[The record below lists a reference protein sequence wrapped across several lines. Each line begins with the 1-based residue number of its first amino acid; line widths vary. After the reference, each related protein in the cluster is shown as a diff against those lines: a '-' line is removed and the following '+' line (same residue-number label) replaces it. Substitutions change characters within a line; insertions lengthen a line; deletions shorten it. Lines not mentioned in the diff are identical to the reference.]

1 VRLALLA
8 SSVAPADAGAAP
20 GFEPPA
26 DAAQPSF
33 RALRGTVVSIRT
45 GLEGPGGAPACALE
59 LDAGP
64 AVPFRPVV
72 LCGAAL
78 ADAAAPGAAVRAEG
92 FLVARQD
99 LDAPA
104 PEQVPWRED
113 EPPARAAR
121 GGPASVRTEF
131 TDEER
136 AALGPDFEPGG
147 VDFARAA
154 LDELRH
160 RAAVRSAAAVAPN
173 PEGVDL
179 VAEVAGEARLFS
191 VEALAADEPPRRRL
205 APGAERLVVRTAP
218 APGGLALSYGDFPVR

>member
-1 VRLALLA
+1 M
-8 SSVAPADAGAAP
+8 
-20 GFEPPA
+20 
-26 DAAQPSF
+26 
-33 RALRGTVVSIRT
+33 
-45 GLEGPGGAPACALE
+45 
-59 LDAGP
+59 
-64 AVPFRPVV
+64 
-72 LCGAAL
+72 
-78 ADAAAPGAAVRAEG
+78 
-92 FLVARQD
+92 ARQD

-121 GGPASVRTEF
+121 GGPAFVRTDF
-131 TDEER
+131 TDAER

-173 PEGVDL
+173 PEGTDI
-179 VAEVAGEARLFS
+179 VADVGGEARLFA

-205 APGAERLVVRTAP
+205 APGAERLIVRTAP
-218 APGGLALSYGDFPVR
+218 APGGLALSYAEFPVA